1 MWYAYFQE
9 MMRILLIM
17 PTLLFLPVLLVAM
30 NPVRGFP
37 FKDNEVEYRV
47 SQETGQLQDDF
58 QHLIINQI

>member
-1 MWYAYFQE
+1 MWYAFFQE

-30 NPVRGFP
+30 NTVRGFH

-47 SQETGQLQDDF
+47 SHETGQLQDDF

>member
-17 PTLLFLPVLLVAM
+17 PTLLFLPVLLVAR
-30 NPVRGFP
+30 NTVRGFH